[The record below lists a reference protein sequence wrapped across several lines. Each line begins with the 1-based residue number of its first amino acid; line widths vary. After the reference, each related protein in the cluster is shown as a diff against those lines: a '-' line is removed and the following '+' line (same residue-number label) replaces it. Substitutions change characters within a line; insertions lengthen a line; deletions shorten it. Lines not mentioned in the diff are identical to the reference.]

1 MKEFCWNRTTKT
13 FLLGILIGFVFGSFY
28 GVFTGTGRIYNDCR
42 FAGVTRIGESAFKCE
57 QFSKVVLLTPDE
69 QAKKK

>member
-1 MKEFCWNRTTKT
+1 MKEIFIKSLKNLAWYSIAA
-13 FLLGILIGFVFGSFY
+13 FILGTWFGGYLERSR
-28 GVFTGTGRIYNDCR
+28 VYNDCR
-42 FAGVTRIGESAFKCE
+42 FAGITRMGESAFKCE